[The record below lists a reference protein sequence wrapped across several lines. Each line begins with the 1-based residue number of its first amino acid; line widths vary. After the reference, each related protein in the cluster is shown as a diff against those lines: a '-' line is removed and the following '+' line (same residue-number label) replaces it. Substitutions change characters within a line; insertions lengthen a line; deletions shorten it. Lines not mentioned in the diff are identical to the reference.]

1 MRGKNEGAMAQKAII
16 IGAGPAGLTAAL
28 ELLRKTSIQPVILES
43 TNEIGGISRTIRYK
57 GNRMDIGGHRFFSK
71 SDRVM
76 QWWLEL
82 MPPAT
87 DADVPE
93 TIEITYQGRRHK
105 VEVPGDLP
113 QEPPLRGLGP
123 LTETPQA
130 VEEIED
136 EQAHTTTVVTPDP
149 EDSDHVMLVRPRKS
163 RIYYLRKFFDYP
175 IKITGNT
182 IKNLGPVRMTRI
194 GISYAASR
202 LRPIKEEKSLE
213 DFLIN
218 RFGRELYL
226 TFFKSYTEKV
236 WGVPCNQI
244 SAEWGAQ
251 RIKGLSLTTALKHF
265 ARKAFGRAP
274 QSGEKDVAQKGTD
287 TSLIER
293 FLYPKFGPG
302 QLWEHVAD
310 KVTAAGG
317 EIHMNRLVDR
327 LIVEGHRVVAVETID
342 AEGHRERFDGDYFF
356 STMPMKDLVRAL
368 EVGGAKVPASVR
380 EISEGLQY
388 RDFITVGILANKLD
402 VTEPDDGLGGSR
414 LIKDTWIY
422 IQEPDVLL
430 GRLQI
435 FNNWSPYMV
444 ADPSKVWI
452 GLEYFCYET
461 DPLWT
466 MPDDKL
472 KQFAAGELEKIGILK
487 TREVLDA
494 HVARVPKTYPAYF
507 GTYDRF
513 DELRAWVDQFE
524 NLFLVGRNGMH
535 KYNNQDHSMLTAMT
549 VVDGLASGHVD
560 KAAVWS
566 INTEQEYHEEKN
578 REKP

>member
-1 MRGKNEGAMAQKAII
+1 MSKTAVI
-16 IGAGPAGLTAAL
+16 IGAGPAGLTAGL
-28 ELLRKTSIQPVILES
+28 ELLRRSDVKPIILEAS
-43 TNEIGGISRTIRYK
+43 QEIGGISRTIKYK

-93 TIEITYQGRRHK
+93 TVEITYQGKRHK
-105 VEVPGDLP
+105 VEVPGDQP

-123 LTETPQA
+123 LTEGADSTEDDEA
-130 VEEIED
+130 EEEHG
-136 EQAHTTTVVTPDP
+136 HTTTVVTPDP

-175 IKITGNT
+175 IKLTANT

-194 GISYAASR
+194 GVSYIASR

-236 WGVPCNQI
+236 WGTPCNQI

-265 ARKAFGRAP
+265 VRKTFGRRQHA
-274 QSGEKDVAQKGTD
+274 SEKDVAQKGTD

-310 KVTAAGG
+310 KVAAGG
-317 EIHMNRLVDR
+317 GQIHMERLVDR
-327 LIVEGHRVVAVETID
+327 VVVEGERVVAVETLTPQ
-342 AEGHRERFDGDYFF
+342 GKRERFGGDYFF
-356 STMPMKDLVRAL
+356 STMPMKELVRAL
-368 EVGGAKVPASVR
+368 EAGGATVPANVR
-380 EISEGLQY
+380 EVSEGLQY

-402 VTEPDDGLGGSR
+402 VNEPDGGLIR
-414 LIKDTWIY
+414 DTWIY
-422 IQEPDVLL
+422 IQEPDVIL

-452 GLEYFCYET
+452 GLEYFCYDT
-461 DPLWT
+461 DPLWS

-472 KQFAAGELEKIGILK
+472 KQFAAAELEKIGILK
-487 TREVLDA
+487 TSEVLDA

-513 DELRAWVDQFE
+513 DELRSWLDRFE
-524 NLFLVGRNGMH
+524 NLFLIGRNGMH

-549 VVDGLASGHVD
+549 VVDGLARGHVD